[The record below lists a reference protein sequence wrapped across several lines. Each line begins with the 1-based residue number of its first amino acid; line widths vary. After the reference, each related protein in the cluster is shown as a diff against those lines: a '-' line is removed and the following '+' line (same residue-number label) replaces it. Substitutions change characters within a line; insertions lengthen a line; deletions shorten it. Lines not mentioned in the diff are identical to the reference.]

1 MLNNRGHLWPILRK
15 ISAENKPRGSP
26 GLKEK
31 PRRKRR
37 SSKCKPRGFEC
48 RNQPGNP
55 GVRGLRRT
63 PWHPY
68 YTFKEGS
75 KDFKSAYS
83 HESPNL

>member
-26 GLKEK
+26 GLKEN
-31 PRRKRR
+31 PEE
-37 SSKCKPRGFEC
+37 SEDNQNENPGVSKG

-63 PWHPY
+63 PWHP
-68 YTFKEGS
+68 
-75 KDFKSAYS
+75 
-83 HESPNL
+83 